1 LGMSAGLPV
10 AIIWGIDNF
19 VAKRLA
25 EKLAEKEIK
34 VIGVGESSINLDE
47 NGKFEY
53 RSGIEE
59 ILERAAY
66 VFDFLGEEKIW
77 EKAIVDR
84 AKLAVVEI
92 DRSVEEKVFKRLER
106 LDFNW
111 RVVRGMGVYGPGM
124 EEEGFLA
131 KAIRLA
137 AENKEL
143 ELPARE
149 NTLRILAVDDLVEA
163 VMRACFLSGTEK
175 ENFWVAGEKITSE
188 EIARVLIDKAKMTRN
203 KVIQKEVEG
212 GLRQAQDLE
221 KDDEVEK
228 TWKKLRW
235 KPEVEFKIGI
245 VETLQYFLNKID
257 RESRARVKNKKSEG
271 KTLRQVQALNK
282 ERKGW
287 EVAIEEDEPILP
299 FSFVQGKL
307 VQDLEVLRQA
317 QDLEIEKE
325 EIEEVEEAETES
337 VGKPIDFSEEIK
349 PFKLKRFKPEEIK
362 KEIIEEVVE
371 EKTNKVEETEK
382 VVLKR
387 KEGGKWWWYGVAGI
401 LGVMVVVLAL
411 IFGWL
416 RTGWV
421 VKGNIEKTVK
431 LVSDRKYTEAEK
443 LIAESSNKLKK
454 LDSNF
459 DERGLNNYSI
469 FRKYQTVVRVMEGVL
484 EVESGAVKLAKTG
497 EIISK
502 AVFLDEEID
511 WKKETG
517 NLEVGL
523 REMGEKTA
531 ILQARLKG
539 DWGWLPARW
548 KQWPVKGVSQ
558 LEEVRGVIET
568 SNKMVKMLPGFL
580 GLDGKRRD
588 YMLLLQ
594 NEMELRATGGF
605 IGSYGILSFEGG
617 KLLNLE
623 INDVYEADGQ
633 LKGHVEPPEEI
644 KKYLGEAGYFM
655 RDANFRADFGEA
667 SKDIKW
673 FLNKETGRN
682 VDGVIGVNLAVAKG
696 ILGVIGEVY
705 VPDFKTKINKDNLFD
720 QAEFYAETKFF
731 PGSTQKANFLGGLG
745 KMLLEEIKNLPAEKQ
760 YQLYKEMLGL
770 LDKNEIQL
778 ALNDKD
784 LAKMMA
790 ELGWSGSLYE
800 GKCAQE
806 RCLAD
811 YFYAV
816 ESNFGVNK
824 ANYFLYRNIEQ
835 SIDISQ
841 NTVSR
846 SVKINYENRSKSRDW
861 PGGDYKNYL
870 RVYLPVGVSLVEV
883 SSTEE
888 GQGKKVYSGEELKVT
903 TVGGKKEV
911 GFLVMVPV
919 QKKVTVELKYLSQIK
934 LGDKFSYLL
943 YVQRQSGYGDTGM
956 VTLVSFPEEW
966 QPTQV
971 QPAANMVGGKVLFNQ
986 KLEKDIRMGVEIGK

>member
-1 LGMSAGLPV
+1 MSNGLPV

-19 VAKRLA
+19 VAKRLV
-25 EKLAEKEIK
+25 EKLAEKDIK

-59 ILERAAY
+59 IPERAAY
-66 VFDFLGEEKIW
+66 VFDFLGEEKVW
-77 EKAIVDR
+77 EKAIVDK
-84 AKLAVVEI
+84 AKLAVVRI
-92 DRSVEEKVFKRLER
+92 GGSIEENVYRRLGK

-111 RVVRGMGVYGPGM
+111 RVIRGMEVYGPGM

-131 KAIRLA
+131 RAIRLA

-175 ENFWVAGEKITSE
+175 ESFLVAGEKITSE

-212 GLRQAQDLE
+212 GLWQVQDSE

-235 KPEVEFKIGI
+235 KPEVEFKTGI

-257 RESRARVKNKKSEG
+257 RESRVRVKNKKSEG
-271 KTLRQVQALNK
+271 KTLSLGYARDKLAQDLKQ

-287 EVAIEEDEPILP
+287 EVTIEEDEPILP

-307 VQDLEVLRQA
+307 A

-325 EIEEVEEAETES
+325 EVDEIVEEETES
-337 VGKPIDFSEEIK
+337 VGEPIDFREEIK
-349 PFKLKRFKPEEIK
+349 QFKLKRFEPEEIK
-362 KEIIEEVVE
+362 EEIKE
-371 EKTNKVEETEK
+371 KVEIVEK
-382 VVLKR
+382 K

-416 RTGWV
+416 RIGWV

-431 LVSDRKYTEAEK
+431 LVSDRKYVEAEK

-568 SNKMVKMLPGFL
+568 SEKMVKMLPGFL

-655 RDANFRADFGEA
+655 RDANFRVDFGEA

-760 YQLYKEMLGL
+760 YQLYKGMLGL

-846 SVKINYENRSKSRDW
+846 AVKINYENRSKSRDW

-870 RVYLPVGVSLVEV
+870 RVYLPAGVSLVEV

-888 GQGKKVYSGEELKVT
+888 GGGKKVYSGEELKVR

-919 QKKVTVELKYLSQIK
+919 QKKVTVELKYLSQIT

-943 YVQRQSGYGDTGM
+943 YVQRQSGYGDTGL
-956 VTLVSFPEEW
+956 VTLVSFSEGW

-971 QPAANMVGGKVLFNQ
+971 QPAASMVGGKVLFNQ